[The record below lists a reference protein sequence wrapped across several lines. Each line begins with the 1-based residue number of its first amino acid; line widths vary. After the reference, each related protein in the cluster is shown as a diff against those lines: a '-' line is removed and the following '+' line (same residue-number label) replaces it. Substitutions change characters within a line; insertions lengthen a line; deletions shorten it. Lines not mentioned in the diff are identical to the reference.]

1 MGTKGKGYKGR
12 WKEGNRGSGVML
24 AEGKSEFNFNIFN
37 SSKPCHYIYIYIT
50 YTITL
55 NGLTMK
61 TREIIQSD
69 GEIEKIDILVVS

>member
-37 SSKPCHYIYIYIT
+37 SSKPCHYIYIT
-50 YTITL
+50 YTATL

>member
-1 MGTKGKGYKGR
+1 MGTKGEGYKGR

-37 SSKPCHYIYIYIT
+37 ASKPCHYIYT
-50 YTITL
+50 ATL

-69 GEIEKIDILVVS
+69 GEIGKIDILVAS